1 MASTYLQAR
10 VHQMRYEAAGILSVE
25 LRPLVVAEEFAQPVQ
40 AGAHID
46 LHLADGLIRSYSLIN
61 PGESH
66 RYVVAVSL
74 DPASRGGSRFVH
86 QRLRVGDVIQ
96 IGGPRNH
103 FPLVETAPHSVL
115 VAGGIGITPVL
126 AMLRRLNAL
135 GRTAHLIYCASSR
148 ASAAFVPEIEAIAA
162 QAGGRVTLDWHF
174 KEEKGVRAD
183 LHNLLQEHA
192 EGTHFYACGP
202 LAFLDSYED
211 SCGKLGLAHVH
222 LERFAAAPLAA
233 PRTPEVGYAVELRR
247 TGRTVQVAAG
257 TSLLDTLINAGMNP
271 EYSCRE
277 GVCGACE
284 VRVISGDVEHRD
296 QILSEQERA
305 ANKSMMI
312 CVSGCRSGNLVLD
325 C

>member
-10 VHQMRYEAAGILSVE
+10 VHQMRYEAAGTLSVE

-126 AMLRRLNAL
+126 AMLRRRDAL
-135 GRTAHLIYCASSR
+135 CRTAHL
-148 ASAAFVPEIEAIAA
+148 
-162 QAGGRVTLDWHF
+162 
-174 KEEKGVRAD
+174 
-183 LHNLLQEHA
+183 
-192 EGTHFYACGP
+192 
-202 LAFLDSYED
+202 
-211 SCGKLGLAHVH
+211 
-222 LERFAAAPLAA
+222 
-233 PRTPEVGYAVELRR
+233 
-247 TGRTVQVAAG
+247 
-257 TSLLDTLINAGMNP
+257 
-271 EYSCRE
+271 
-277 GVCGACE
+277 
-284 VRVISGDVEHRD
+284 
-296 QILSEQERA
+296 
-305 ANKSMMI
+305 
-312 CVSGCRSGNLVLD
+312 
-325 C
+325 

>member
-10 VHQMRYEAAGILSVE
+10 VHQMRYEAAGTLSVE
-25 LRPLVVAEEFAQPVQ
+25 LRPLAAAQEFSQSVQ

-46 LHLADGLIRSYSLIN
+46 LHLADGLIRSYSLTN
-61 PGESH
+61 PGERH

-74 DPASRGGSRFVH
+74 DPTSRGGSRFVH

-135 GRTAHLIYCASSR
+135 GRTAHLLYCASSR

-174 KEEKGVRAD
+174 KEEKGVRAN
-183 LHNLLQEHA
+183 LLNLLQGHA

-284 VRVISGDVEHRD
+284 VRVISGDVDHRD